1 MRKILFFLLNLSMCG
16 ILYSQEAN
24 QYLFNRTPEMLKVE
38 APNAASFNKYIDN
51 PISLYNG
58 TPEINIPLYTL
69 KDGAIEIPITLR
81 YNTSGIK
88 VNEEASWVG
97 LGWNLNVGG
106 VITRQAVGGIDRQ
119 PIRGRETFNA
129 DKNLKAIMDIYDPD
143 HNRNP
148 TDFITTPWS
157 QTMREAFD
165 WYLREPSMRLVLDEG
180 RLSPDVF
187 YFSYPGGAGKFIID
201 QRDNSLYIIDRES
214 DIKIEPVMEQHCP
227 AISITPDAKG
237 IMHFRITLPDGVVH
251 YYDYFSKVLTS
262 SDADAKPL
270 SETYVL
276 VQTVYPNGQ
285 TIRYAYDSYAHYNF
299 TYSEQIQSGDNRT
312 ARSLSSTD
320 SSIGLPVDLQQ
331 SWGSRSLV
339 DGIGREFVLT
349 GISTDNYNVSFTHS
363 SREDLPDVK
372 KLDQIIISDG
382 KKVIRDIRFEYN
394 YFLSNV
400 DNNGWTLSF
409 RSDLLSQK
417 STPEQFIKR
426 LKLLSVYT
434 LTKQEKQ
441 VDKHS
446 FFYETKNLPRKD
458 SYAVDYWGYYNGR
471 TGNHSYI
478 PEAYNLMW
486 NKTMD
491 YDKIKNMPSQS
502 GVSLP
507 FAQRGYDFEYCTA
520 GMLTGIQYPTGGYTN
535 FVYEPNTFVD
545 YIIPTAAQTQDNTIN
560 FKRQIRDNN
569 SSETAPNVKVWSH
582 TFDRDTYVTLSVRVY
597 RGDNSWGSVSGHQAY
612 ISGSVSADM
621 NMRAECQAMQADWDK
636 YHINKGYS
644 VSKVKE
650 VLVKKG
656 TVYFVVEFPDGLG
669 NQTEYGKGGDITMD
683 ISFKVAIEDKME
695 NEGAGVRIR
704 ELVVYD
710 SPDRKQVL
718 KRTSYEYINPATKK
732 SSGILQKKLRFVN
745 FYPQTIDVIGI
756 SHPTPCDFL
765 RIDKVTY
772 SSDKFEIGS
781 DNYISTPYQ
790 SFADVGYTCVK
801 ETRQADGENT
811 GYTLYYFHN
820 EEPKTAE
827 HSISLHDPLNGKM
840 RKVEYY
846 QQPERMIK
854 SETYN
859 YMAEIYHYYYGFT
872 FHDRLNLFPNIFNG
886 TLWTMLEMSETSE
899 SFFTRRCNYETV
911 YSERKFNHRSVEGAY
926 LYDRLALTLHP
937 LNAYNV
943 TLKQKTVMQDGV
955 TIQEDY
961 TYNPQTLQLVEK
973 QQIFPDMYALVT
985 TYTYPNDV
993 NKTVYH
999 EMTEKH
1005 ILSPIVEE
1013 KFFKDGSLIA
1023 CKLQEYKKDSKTSL
1037 LLPSKIHFSEIS
1049 SNLPKDTS
1057 TFFEGEINKDIYP
1070 SDNVENCKH
1079 DQYGNPIHVVLNGTV
1094 NYIYLWGYRGQYPI
1108 AEISNA
1114 SYEDVQRA
1122 LNGKL
1127 PESLSSTTNPNFAEL
1142 DSLREQ
1148 LPKAHITTYKYEPGL
1163 GMTEKTSPAGH
1174 TTYYEY
1180 DELGRLIRT
1189 YVKEKD
1195 NANEQEQT
1203 LKIFDY
1209 HYREN

>member
-1 MRKILFFLLNLSMCG
+1 MRKILFFLLNLSICG

-24 QYLFNRTPEMLKVE
+24 QYLFNRTPEMLRVE

-69 KDGAIEIPITLR
+69 KDGSIEIPISLR

-97 LGWNLNVGG
+97 LGWNLDVGG

-119 PIRGRETFNA
+119 PIRGRENYNA
-129 DKNLKAIMDIYDPD
+129 DKNLNKIMNIYDPD
-143 HNRNP
+143 HDRKP

-157 QTMREAFD
+157 SIMREAFD
-165 WYLREPSMRLVLDEG
+165 WYLREPSMRLVQDEG

-201 QRDNSLYIIDRES
+201 QRNDSLYIIDRES

-227 AISITPDAKG
+227 AISITPNARG
-237 IMHFRITLPDGVVH
+237 IMHFRITLPNGVVH
-251 YYDYFSKVLTS
+251 YYDYFSNVQTS
-262 SDADAKPL
+262 GRDTRPL

-276 VQTVYPNGQ
+276 VQSTYPNGQ
-285 TIRYAYDSYAHYNF
+285 TVRYTYDSYMHYNF

-312 ARSLSSTD
+312 AKRLDGT
-320 SSIGLPVDLQQ
+320 IFPADLQS
-331 SWGSRSLV
+331 SWGSRSLI
-339 DGIGREFVLT
+339 DGIGCEFVLT
-349 GISTDNYNVSFTHS
+349 DVSTNNYHISFTHS
-363 SREDLPDVK
+363 NREDLPDVK
-372 KLDQIIISDG
+372 KLDQIIVSDS
-382 KKVIRDIRFEYN
+382 KKVIKDIHLEYD
-394 YFLSNV
+394 YFLSTFDYNCWSI
-400 DNNGWTLSF
+400 DI

-417 STPEQFIKR
+417 RSSEHFMKR
-426 LKLLSVYT
+426 LKLLSIYT

-458 SYAVDYWGYYNGR
+458 SYAVDYWGYYNGQNS
-471 TGNHSYI
+471 NHSYI

-486 NKTMD
+486 NKVMD
-491 YDKIKNMPSQS
+491 YDKIKNMPSQR

-507 FAQRGYDFEYCTA
+507 FAQRGYDFKYCTA

-545 YIIPTAAQTQDNTIN
+545 YIIPTVAQTHDNIIN
-560 FKRQIRDNN
+560 FKKQIKDNN
-569 SSETAPNVKVWSH
+569 SSETPPNVKVWSH
-582 TFDRDTYVTLSVRVY
+582 TFDRNTYVTLSVRVY
-597 RGDNSWGSVSGHQAY
+597 RGDNSWGSVIGHQAY
-612 ISGSVSADM
+612 ISGSTSADL
-621 NMRAECQAMQADWDK
+621 NMRAECQSMQADWDK

-644 VSKVKE
+644 VSKAKE

-669 NQTEYGKGGDITMD
+669 DQTEYGKAGDITMD

-695 NEGAGVRIR
+695 NEGAGIRIK
-704 ELVVYD
+704 ELVTYD
-710 SPDRKQVL
+710 SPDKKQVL
-718 KRTSYEYINPATKK
+718 KRTSYEYINLDTKK
-732 SSGILQKKLRFVN
+732 SSGILQRKLRFVN
-745 FYPQTIDVIGI
+745 FYPQAIDVIGFSTVNECNFPEVSKMI
-756 SHPTPCDFL
+756 C
-765 RIDKVTY
+765 

-790 SFADVGYTCVK
+790 SFPDVGYTCVK
-801 ETRQADGENT
+801 ETKQADGENA
-811 GYTLYYFHN
+811 GYTLYFFHN
-820 EEPKTAE
+820 EEPKIAE

-840 RKVEYY
+840 KKVEYY
-846 QQPERMIK
+846 QQAGKMIK

-859 YMAEIYHYYYGFT
+859 YVSEIYHFYYGFT

-886 TLWTMLEMSETSE
+886 STWATLEMSETNE
-899 SFFTRRCNYETV
+899 SSFWRRCDYKTV
-911 YSERKFNHRSVEGAY
+911 YSEMKFNHQSVEGQY
-926 LYDRLALTLHP
+926 LHDRLSLILHP

-955 TIQEDY
+955 TIQENY

-973 QQIFPDMYALVT
+973 QQIFPDMYALTT

-993 NKTVYH
+993 NKPVYH
-999 EMTEKH
+999 EMAEKH
-1005 ILSPIVEE
+1005 ILSPVVEE

-1023 CKLQEYKKDSKTSL
+1023 CKLQEYKKDSNTNL
-1037 LLPSKIHFSEIS
+1037 LLPSKTYFSEITS
-1049 SNLPKDTS
+1049 KLPKDTS
-1057 TFFEGEINKDIYP
+1057 TFFEGEVNKDIYP
-1070 SDNVENCKH
+1070 SDNVENCRH
-1079 DQYGNPIHVVLNGTV
+1079 DQYGNLIHAVSNGTV

-1108 AEISNA
+1108 AEITNA
-1114 SYEDVQRA
+1114 SYEEVQGA

-1127 PESLSSTTNPNFAEL
+1127 PESLSTATSPNFAEL
-1142 DSLREQ
+1142 DSLRER
-1148 LPKAHITTYKYEPGL
+1148 LPQAHITTYKYEPGL
-1163 GMTEKTSPAGH
+1163 GMTEETSPTGH

-1180 DELGRLIRT
+1180 DELGRLLRSYI
-1189 YVKEKD
+1189 KEKD
-1195 NANEQEQT
+1195 NVNIEQEQT
-1203 LKIFDY
+1203 LKMFDY

>member
-1 MRKILFFLLNLSMCG
+1 MRKILFFLLNLSVCS
-16 ILYSQEAN
+16 ILYAEEAN

-51 PISLYNG
+51 PIGLYNG
-58 TPEINIPLYTL
+58 TPEVNIPLYTL

-129 DKNLKAIMDIYDPD
+129 DKNLNTIMDIYDPD
-143 HNRNP
+143 RDRQP

-157 QTMREAFD
+157 HKMREAFD

-201 QRDNSLYIIDRES
+201 QRNDSLYIIDRES

-237 IMHFRITLPDGVVH
+237 IMHFRITLPNGTVH
-251 YYDYFSKVLTS
+251 YYNYFSNVLTS
-262 SDADAKPL
+262 ETDTRPL

-276 VQTVYPNGQ
+276 AQSTYPNGQ
-285 TIRYAYDSYAHYNF
+285 TVRYTYDSYMHYSF

-312 ARSLSSTD
+312 AKRLDST
-320 SSIGLPVDLQQ
+320 IFPADLQR
-331 SWGSRSLV
+331 SWGSRSLI
-339 DGIGREFVLT
+339 DGIGSEFVLT
-349 GISTDNYNVSFTHS
+349 DISTNNYHISFTHS
-363 SREDLPDVK
+363 NREDLPDVK
-372 KLDQIIISDG
+372 KLDQIVVSDS
-382 KKVIRDIRFEYN
+382 KKVIKDIHLEYD
-394 YFLSNV
+394 YFLSTFDYNCWSI
-400 DNNGWTLSF
+400 DI
-409 RSDLLSQK
+409 RSSLLSQK
-417 STPEQFIKR
+417 RSSEHFMKR
-426 LKLLSVYT
+426 LKLLTVYT

-458 SYAVDYWGYYNGR
+458 SYAVDYWGYYNGQK
-471 TGNHSYI
+471 GNRSYI

-491 YDKIKNMPSQS
+491 YDKIKNMPSPS
-502 GVSLP
+502 GTSLP

-520 GMLTGIQYPTGGYTN
+520 GILTGIQYPTGGYTN
-535 FVYEPNTFVD
+535 LVYEPNTFVD
-545 YIIPTAAQTQDNTIN
+545 YIIPTVAQTHDNTMN
-560 FKRQIRDNN
+560 FKKQIRDNN
-569 SSETAPNVKVWSH
+569 SSETPPNVKVWSH
-582 TFDRDTYVTLSVRVY
+582 TFDRNTYVTLSVCVY
-597 RGDNSWGSVSGHQAY
+597 RGDNSWGSVIGHQAY
-612 ISGSVSADM
+612 ISGSTSADL
-621 NMRAECQAMQADWDK
+621 NMRSECQLMQADWDK

-644 VSKVKE
+644 VSKSKE

-669 NQTEYGKGGDITMD
+669 DQTEYGKAGDITMD
-683 ISFKVAIEDKME
+683 ISFKTAIEDKME
-695 NEGAGVRIR
+695 NEGAGIRIK
-704 ELVVYD
+704 ELVTYD
-710 SPDRKQVL
+710 SPDKKQVL
-718 KRTSYEYINPATKK
+718 KRTSYEYINPDTKK

-745 FYPQTIDVIGI
+745 FYPQTVDVIGF
-756 SHPTPCDFL
+756 STVNKCNFPEVS
-765 RIDKVTY
+765 KMVY

-790 SFADVGYTCVK
+790 SFPDVGYTCVK
-801 ETRQADGENT
+801 ETKQADGENA

-840 RKVEYY
+840 KKVEYY
-846 QQPERMIK
+846 QQQGSMIK

-859 YMAEIYHYYYGFT
+859 YISEIYHYYYGFT

-886 TLWTMLEMSETSE
+886 STWNTLEMSETNE
-899 SFFTRRCNYETV
+899 SFFWRQCDYKAV
-911 YSERKFNHRSVEGAY
+911 YSEMKFNHRNVEGSY
-926 LYDRLALTLHP
+926 LYDRLSLILHP
-937 LNAYNV
+937 LNTYNV
-943 TLKQKTVMQDGV
+943 TLKQKTVAQDGV
-955 TIQEDY
+955 IIREDY
-961 TYNPQTLQLVEK
+961 TYNPQTLQLTEK
-973 QQIFPDMYALVT
+973 QQIFQDMYALTT
-985 TYTYPNDV
+985 TYTYPN
-993 NKTVYH
+993 NIKKLIYQ
-999 EMTEKH
+999 EMTKKH
-1005 ILSPIVEE
+1005 MISPVIEE
-1013 KFFKDGSLIA
+1013 KFFKNGSLIA

-1037 LLPSKIHFSEIS
+1037 LLPYKMYFSEITS
-1049 SNLPKDTS
+1049 KLPKDMS

-1079 DQYGNPIHVVLNGTV
+1079 DQYGNLIHMVLNGAV
-1094 NYIYLWGYRGQYPI
+1094 NYIYLWGYGGQYPI
-1108 AEISNA
+1108 AEISNT
-1114 SYEDVQRA
+1114 SYEEVQRA

-1127 PESLSSTTNPNFAEL
+1127 PESFSDATSPNFADL
-1142 DSLREQ
+1142 DSLRKQ
-1148 LPKAHITTYKYEPGL
+1148 LPQAHITTYKYEPGL
-1163 GMTEKTSPAGH
+1163 GMTEQTSPAGH

-1180 DELGRLIRT
+1180 DELGRLLRSYI
-1189 YVKEKD
+1189 KEKD
-1195 NANEQEQT
+1195 NVNIEQEQT
-1203 LKIFDY
+1203 LKMFDY

>member
-1 MRKILFFLLNLSMCG
+1 MRKILFFLLNLSICG

-24 QYLFNRTPEMLKVE
+24 QYLFNRTPEMLRVE

-51 PISLYNG
+51 PISLYSG
-58 TPEINIPLYTL
+58 TPEVNIPLYTL
-69 KDGAIEIPITLR
+69 KDGSIEIPINLR

-97 LGWNLNVGG
+97 LGWNLDVGG
-106 VITRQAVGGIDRQ
+106 VITRQAIGGIDRQ
-119 PIRGRETFNA
+119 PIRGREAYNA
-129 DKNLKAIMDIYDPD
+129 DKNLNTIMDIYDPD
-143 HNRNP
+143 HNRKP
-148 TDFITTPWS
+148 MDFITTPWS
-157 QTMREAFD
+157 SIMREAFD
-165 WYLREPSMRLVLDEG
+165 WYLREPSMRLVQDEG

-201 QRDNSLYIIDRES
+201 QRNGSLYIIDRES
-214 DIKIEPVMEQHCP
+214 DIKIEPVLAQHCP
-227 AISITPDAKG
+227 AISITPNARG

-251 YYDYFSKVLTS
+251 YYDYFSKVLTP

-285 TIRYAYDSYAHYNF
+285 TIHYTYDSYAHYSF

-312 ARSLSSTD
+312 ARRLDST
-320 SSIGLPVDLQQ
+320 GLPADLQS
-331 SWGSRSLV
+331 SWGSRSLI
-339 DGIGREFVLT
+339 DGIGCEFVLT
-349 GISTDNYNVSFTHS
+349 DISTDNYHISFTHS
-363 SREDLPDVK
+363 NREDLPDVK
-372 KLDQIIISDG
+372 KLDQIIVSDG

-394 YFLSNV
+394 YFLSAH
-400 DNNGWTLSF
+400 DSNGWTLSF

-426 LKLLSVYT
+426 LKLLSVYA

-441 VDKHS
+441 IDKHS
-446 FFYETKNLPRKD
+446 FFYDTNNLPRKD
-458 SYAVDYWGYYNGR
+458 SYAVDYWGYYNGQAS
-471 TGNHSYI
+471 NHSYI
-478 PEAYNLMW
+478 PKAYNLMW
-486 NKTMD
+486 NKAAD
-491 YDKIKNMPSQS
+491 YDKIKNMPPQRGISF
-502 GVSLP
+502 P
-507 FAQRGYDFEYCTA
+507 FAQRGYDFKYCTA

-545 YIIPTAAQTQDNTIN
+545 YIIPTATQTEYSMAN
-560 FKRQIRDNN
+560 IRKQVRENN
-569 SSETAPNVKVWSH
+569 SSETPANVRVWSY
-582 TFDRDTYVTLSVRVY
+582 TFEKDTYVTLSARIY
-597 RGDNSWGSVSGHQAY
+597 RGDNSWASVSGHQAF
-612 ISGSVSADM
+612 ISGSTQV
-621 NMRAECQAMQADWDK
+621 NMSMRDQCLEMQKDWDK

-644 VSKVKE
+644 VTNSKQ

-656 TVYFVVEFPDGLG
+656 TAYFGVEFPDGLG
-669 NQTEYGKGGDITMD
+669 DQTVYGRGGEITMD
-683 ISFKVAIEDKME
+683 ISFHVSLEDKIE
-695 NEGAGVRIR
+695 NEGAGIRIK
-704 ELVVYD
+704 ELVTYD
-710 SPDRKQVL
+710 SPDKKQVL
-718 KRTSYEYINPATKK
+718 KRTSYEYINPDTKK

-745 FYPQTIDVIGI
+745 FYPQTVDVVGNA
-756 SHPTPCDFL
+756 SPTPCEYP
-765 RIDKVTY
+765 RINKMTY

-790 SFADVGYTCVK
+790 SFSDVGYTCVK
-801 ETRQADGENT
+801 ETKQTDGESA
-811 GYTLYYFHN
+811 GYTLYYFYN

-827 HSISLHDPLNGKM
+827 HSISLHNPLNGKM
-840 RKVEYY
+840 KKVEYY
-846 QQPERMIK
+846 HQSGRMIK
-854 SETYN
+854 SEIYN

-872 FHDRLNLFPNIFNG
+872 FYDRLNLFPNIFNG
-886 TLWTMLEMSETSE
+886 STWATLEMSETNE
-899 SFFTRRCNYETV
+899 SFFWRQCEAEAIYW
-911 YSERKFNHRSVEGAY
+911 ERKFNHPNIEKTY
-926 LYDRLALTLHP
+926 LHDRLMLILHP

-955 TIQEDY
+955 TIQENY

-973 QQIFPDMYALVT
+973 QQIFPDMYALTT

-993 NKTVYH
+993 NKPVYH

-1005 ILSPIVEE
+1005 ILSPVVEE
-1013 KFFKDGSLIA
+1013 KFFKDDSLIA

-1037 LLPSKIHFSEIS
+1037 LLPYKMHFSEITS
-1049 SNLPKDTS
+1049 KLPKDTS
-1057 TFFEGEINKDIYP
+1057 TFFEGEVNKDIYP

-1079 DQYGNPIHVVLNGTV
+1079 DQYGNLIHTVSNGTV

-1108 AEISNA
+1108 AEIANA
-1114 SYEDVQRA
+1114 SYEEVQRA

-1127 PESLSSTTNPNFAEL
+1127 PESLSSATSPNFAEL

-1148 LPKAHITTYKYEPGL
+1148 LPQAHITTYKYEPGL

-1180 DELGRLIRT
+1180 DELGRLLRSYI
-1189 YVKEKD
+1189 KEKD
-1195 NANEQEQT
+1195 NVNIEQEQT
-1203 LKIFDY
+1203 LKMFDY